1 MPAST
6 ESRRTPWF
14 LLILSLIAVPLV
26 VAAVAAAAQHGSI
39 ENDLT
44 PKAQAALDAAG
55 TGGHVSFTGREA
67 EISGVAAD
75 KEDAARKAVEGVD
88 GVRQVSFTSGNAGT
102 PSSSAAPTSP
112 AAPGGPIGV
121 NVSADKI
128 TLTGAVP
135 DQMTK
140 DAMEAAAKQN
150 SGGRA
155 VDNQLAV
162 SGGAVDAA
170 ALQKQINDLLAASPI
185 TFAPDSADFTPQGAD
200 TVKKAAELLKGNS
213 GIKVAVS
220 GHVSKA
226 PGSEAEAQALS
237 DKRAAAVQ
245 KALTDG
251 GVTAEITAKGF
262 GDTKPLANT
271 PPDAAANRR
280 VEINVS

>member
-1 MPAST
+1 M
-6 ESRRTPWF
+6 
-14 LLILSLIAVPLV
+14 
-26 VAAVAAAAQHGSI
+26 
-39 ENDLT
+39 
-44 PKAQAALDAAG
+44 
-55 TGGHVSFTGREA
+55 
-67 EISGVAAD
+67 
-75 KEDAARKAVEGVD
+75 
-88 GVRQVSFTSGNAGT
+88 
-102 PSSSAAPTSP
+102 
-112 AAPGGPIGV
+112 
-121 NVSADKI
+121 
-128 TLTGAVP
+128 
-135 DQMTK
+135 
-140 DAMEAAAKQN
+140 
-150 SGGRA
+150 
-155 VDNQLAV
+155 
-162 SGGAVDAA
+162 DAA